1 MNQHSALVSFNGHFI
16 PMQTFQLMV
25 SLLAIVKNPGSGT
38 LNVIARQTANL
49 ESEQVAKLLE

>member
-16 PMQTFQLMV
+16 PMQTFQLMA
-25 SLLAIVKNPGSGT
+25 SLLAIVKNPGSSTPNGM
-38 LNVIARQTANL
+38 AKQTANL